1 MLPLHH
7 DYNLHSF
14 VSVICSHAQFIGSL
28 IYHWLSYLWLTFP
41 HLHLCFTTPNLLKTF
56 WNKNR
61 VQGVVILIWYSQRL
75 EWWRKEILKLDKQDC
90 ISPIT
95 CLSPAYFIVSN
106 CTLAYTSSI
115 PVAYFLLTLLLHCLR
130 VLCLISTHWLLL
142 TIKMLQNKVSVYFLH
157 SCLFLALIQM
167 ALGPSHLKTRRF

>member
-1 MLPLHH
+1 MTQDFHSTDFTVCLIYVKTKKIHLYCTTYNTHLLPKCFLNYSVLLYSCVIPDTITRCPKVNKSNLFLLQMLPLHH

-14 VSVICSHAQFIGSL
+14 VSIICSHAQFIGSL
-28 IYHWLSYLWLTFP
+28 TCHWLSYLWLTFP

-95 CLSPAYFIVSN
+95 CLSPAYFIV
-106 CTLAYTSSI
+106 
-115 PVAYFLLTLLLHCLR
+115 
-130 VLCLISTHWLLL
+130 
-142 TIKMLQNKVSVYFLH
+142 
-157 SCLFLALIQM
+157 
-167 ALGPSHLKTRRF
+167 